1 MTLWTLAPNFP
12 DHGQVDSTRAHPVEH
27 WECSMTED
35 EAEAAYQILL
45 KILRDRRSAVKPASR
60 DDFLPAIETEIA
72 LGKPV
77 TVSIKVKE
85 EKRVSDPVA
94 GDRGVSSPGKAEF
107 IGRDEYSGRE
117 KLKILLDG
125 LELATL
131 APTKMAV
138 TVMMTL
144 SGLPEKDTW
153 ESMDFGD
160 DQTSNPTRSIVSD
173 DIAGAN
179 QSIEALR
186 NLVAELRSELATTGS

>member
-1 MTLWTLAPNFP
+1 
-12 DHGQVDSTRAHPVEH
+12 
-27 WECSMTED
+27 MTED
-35 EAEAAYQILL
+35 EAEAAYQDLL
-45 KILRDRRSAVKPASR
+45 KILRDRRSAVQPSSR

-85 EKRVSDPVA
+85 EKTSDPVA
-94 GDRGVSSPGKAEF
+94 GDRGVTSPGKAEF

-138 TVMMTL
+138 TIIVKL
-144 SGLPEKDTW
+144 SSLSEKDTW
-153 ESMDFGD
+153 KSMDFGD

-173 DIAGAN
+173 DIAGATR
-179 QSIEALR
+179 SIETLR
-186 NLVAELRSELATTGS
+186 KLVAELRSELATTGS